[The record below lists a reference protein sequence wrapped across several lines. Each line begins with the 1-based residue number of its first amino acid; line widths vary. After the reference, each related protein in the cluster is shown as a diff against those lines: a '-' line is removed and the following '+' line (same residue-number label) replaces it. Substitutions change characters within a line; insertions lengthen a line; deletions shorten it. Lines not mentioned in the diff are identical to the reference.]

1 MKDTSVSA
9 LATKT
14 VVNTKNDLG
23 DETVKF
29 NIIKNIETDDLKRF
43 EKVLENRLLVKNNS
57 DFLNISVNSFM
68 TTKCVESIYEQKIK
82 GRHIASS
89 LLGHMIFSN
98 IAKMRDR
105 KPYASNIRSESTR
118 IAAIPSL
125 AATASMRPFS

>member
-1 MKDTSVSA
+1 MYLKSKLKIEDISGIGGNMKDTSVSA

-57 DFLNISVNSFM
+57 DFLNISVNS
-68 TTKCVESIYEQKIK
+68 KIIYLLYMIK
-82 GRHIASS
+82 
-89 LLGHMIFSN
+89 LLEYIKQVHNNMILWKHF
-98 IAKMRDR
+98 
-105 KPYASNIRSESTR
+105 
-118 IAAIPSL
+118 L
-125 AATASMRPFS
+125 